1 MTEKIYTPDE
11 IAQLLQISKHTV
23 YELIKRE
30 ELIAFKIGN
39 KMRIEEKEVEAFKRK
54 NSTKTTSGKPIGD
67 ASVKKH
73 FSVRLAGSHD
83 ILLDKF
89 CQSVHQDSGIPVTLQ
104 TSFIG
109 SLEGLMAL
117 YRDECDIA
125 AVHLFDENT
134 SQYNIP
140 VINQFFSSAP
150 VSVVHF
156 TTRRQGFILPKGNP
170 KNITGWESLLSGDIR
185 IVNRQRGSG
194 TRQLLDSSLR
204 KINLSPSSIKG
215 YETEETTH
223 YGAASMVVNGTAD
236 VTIGI
241 EPVARLLGL
250 DFIPLV
256 EESFDLIFKWT
267 EENKQALNYVL
278 EHLQSDNA
286 FKGIAVP
293 VGYEVT
299 DAGKI
304 IQSPAAEMI

>member
-54 NSTKTTSGKPIGD
+54 NSTRVSSGRSEG
-67 ASVKKH
+67 ASVKQN
-73 FSVRLAGSHD
+73 FSARLAGSHD

-89 CQSVHQDSGIPVTLQ
+89 CQSVHQDSRIPVTLQ

-134 SQYNIP
+134 SQYNLP

-150 VSVVHF
+150 VSVVRF

-170 KNITGWESLLSGDIR
+170 KNITGWESFANGNLR
-185 IVNRQRGSG
+185 IVNRQKGSG

-204 KINLSPSSIKG
+204 KHNLSPPSIKG
-215 YETEETTH
+215 YETEESTH

-241 EPVARLLGL
+241 EPVAHLLGL
-250 DFIPLV
+250 DFLPLA

-267 EENKQALNYVL
+267 GKNKQALNYVL

-286 FKGIAVP
+286 FKGTLVP
-293 VGYEVT
+293 EGYDLTES
-299 DAGKI
+299 GKV
-304 IQSPAAEMI
+304 IQSPAAEII